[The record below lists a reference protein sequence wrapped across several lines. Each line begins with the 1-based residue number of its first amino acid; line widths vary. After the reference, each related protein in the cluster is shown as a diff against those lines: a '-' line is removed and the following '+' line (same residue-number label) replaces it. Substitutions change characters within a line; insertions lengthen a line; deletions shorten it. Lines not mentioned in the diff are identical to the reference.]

1 MSFKIG
7 SPNFFFIPLSPF
19 HLVIFSVLTKTC
31 ACVCL
36 LFLSQENAT
45 IVILC
50 TGIAVGNNNFPC
62 QLAEEMAVS
71 FYSTPINTS
80 RSEGNLFLW
89 KRPAACTEG
98 QACCSQAAVSN
109 WSECV
114 QQNTVQDVRTTP
126 ECHRK
131 PIIFGNVYLGT
142 QNRAKIWKNKIK
154 LSAPSWILLVF
165 ACLSE

>member
-1 MSFKIG
+1 MSFKIS

-19 HLVIFSVLTKTC
+19 HLVIFSVLTKTR

-89 KRPAACTEG
+89 KRPAAWTEG
-98 QACCSQAAVSN
+98 RHVAAKQQSEQLVRICSTEHSPGCEDNSWMPQKTYN
-109 WSECV
+109 
-114 QQNTVQDVRTTP
+114 
-126 ECHRK
+126 
-131 PIIFGNVYLGT
+131 
-142 QNRAKIWKNKIK
+142 IWKCVSGYTKQG
-154 LSAPSWILLVF
+154 
-165 ACLSE
+165 